1 MSKVI
6 YFYQRSSLSLL
17 IFLFISSCNT
27 SQSYTLVGNWP
38 NLSHNNVLGQVTG
51 VGVNSDNQI
60 IVFHRADRGW
70 MDPMPDEKI
79 KLPTIYIFDSETG
92 SLANSWG
99 NNEFIMPHGLS
110 VDSDDNIWVTDVG
123 SHEVKK
129 FSSNG
134 KLLLTLGEYM
144 ISNNDQNHFARPTD
158 VAFDSKGDVYISDGY
173 WNTRVVK
180 YSKEGNYILE
190 WGKPGDQ
197 PGEFNLPHGI
207 AIDSKDRIY
216 VADRSNSRIQV
227 FSSNG
232 TFISELKGDDL
243 GRPFG
248 LAVLNHRIYLIDGG
262 DQPDKTRSSV
272 VIIPIGYDEIEKT
285 FDATLRQDRQNL
297 GHDIAVGLDQS
308 IYVADAWAKTI
319 RKYQLK

>member
-1 MSKVI
+1 L
-6 YFYQRSSLSLL
+6 Q
-17 IFLFISSCNT
+17 
-27 SQSYTLVGNWP
+27 
-38 NLSHNNVLGQVTG
+38 
-51 VGVNSDNQI
+51 
-60 IVFHRADRGW
+60 
-70 MDPMPDEKI
+70 
-79 KLPTIYIFDSETG
+79 
-92 SLANSWG
+92 
-99 NNEFIMPHGLS
+99 
-110 VDSDDNIWVTDVG
+110 
-123 SHEVKK
+123 
-129 FSSNG
+129 
-134 KLLLTLGEYM
+134 
-144 ISNNDQNHFARPTD
+144 
-158 VAFDSKGDVYISDGY
+158 
-173 WNTRVVK
+173 
-180 YSKEGNYILE
+180 
-190 WGKPGDQ
+190 WGKPGDR

-232 TFISELKGDDL
+232 TFISKLKGDDL

-308 IYVADAWAKTI
+308 LYVADAWAKTI